1 MKIHNTALITD
12 YEIAI
17 IYINENYPDDP
28 IYDEYVKNIMNT
40 VYCQRF
46 ILHYRIKSLLLYWF
60 VYPIWYKILSI
71 METIWKYTKSLKKYM
86 KE

>member
-17 IYINENYPDDP
+17 IYINENYPGDP
-28 IYDEYVKNIMNT
+28 IYDEYVNNMMNT

-46 ILHYRIKSLLLYWF
+46 ILHYRIKSVILYWF
-60 VYPIWYKILSI
+60 VYPIWSKILSI
-71 METIWKYTKSLKKYM
+71 METIWKYTKSLKKYLR
-86 KE
+86 